1 MAKITLGLPYKGS
14 KAAIAEDIVKKLPP
28 GGRILDACCG
38 GGAFLMAAA
47 MSLKWDSVVGN
58 DLNKATIALL
68 DAVLIHKGQ
77 IDYEHPAPCSRVD
90 FFNSLQRI
98 ENGDFDI
105 QDCVN
110 KYCASFGNDGK
121 TYLYGE
127 QIEDYKLIAEK
138 MLTAPTLSERRSN
151 YRKFFDI
158 VTNNN
163 DDGRLQK
170 LEFVQRLQS
179 LERLERL
186 ERLDI
191 FDIDYKGFD
200 VVYFDPPYRGT
211 NKYDFE
217 FDYDKFYDLFKSL
230 KTDLKINAF
239 LSEYD
244 APFTCVAEFEKTQ
257 LMAASVGSSK
267 STTMEKLYFNGTENE
282 YRELMGR
289 FYDDG
294 AQKDCQQS
302 LF

>member
-1 MAKITLGLPYKGS
+1 MITLGLPYKGS
-14 KAAIAEDIVKKLPP
+14 KSSIAGDIVKKLPP
-28 GGRILDACCG
+28 GGKILDACCG
-38 GGAFLMAAA
+38 GGAVLMALA
-47 MSLKWDSVVGN
+47 MSLKYDKVVGN
-58 DLNKATIALL
+58 DLNAATIRLL
-68 DAVLIHKGQ
+68 DAVLINKGQ
-77 IDYEHPAPCSRVD
+77 IDYEHPSPCSRDD

-127 QIEDYKLIAEK
+127 QIEQYKLITER
-138 MLTAPTLSERRSN
+138 MLTAPTLSERRKF

-158 VTNNN
+158 VTKNED

-191 FDIDYKGFD
+191 FDIDYSEFD
-200 VVYFDPPYRGT
+200 IVYFDIPYKGT

-217 FDYDKFYDLFKSL
+217 FDYARFYDLFSSL
-230 KTDLKINAF
+230 KIPAF
-239 LSEYD
+239 LSEYES
-244 APFTCVAEFEKTQ
+244 PFTEVAEFEKTQ

-267 STTMEKLYFNGTENE
+267 STTKEKLYFNGTKEQ
-282 YRELMGR
+282 YRSLMGR
-289 FYDDG
+289 FYEDSG
-294 AQKDCQQS
+294 FPGQVE
-302 LF
+302 LGL